1 MQKIILIAGPT
12 GSGKSEIAL
21 RLAKKINGEI
31 INADSM
37 QVYKEIKILSARPE
51 SYSNVSHYLY
61 GNISVKKNFSA
72 GELLKKVKLNLNKII
87 KKKKQ
92 PIFVG
97 GTGLYFKLLTEGIS
111 NIPKI
116 PDSIRI
122 KARKLNAKLGNDEFY
137 DLLIKLD
144 PLIQN
149 KIKKN
154 DTHRLIRAYEV
165 ITFTKKSLIDWQK
178 KNKNYFSNYHFIKI
192 FINAENSF
200 LQKLLRSRLKK
211 MFELGAVDEV
221 KKFLKLKINKSLPAN
236 KILGIEEIKKYLD
249 KKIPLEQAFE
259 ETFIRTRRY
268 VKRQRTWFRG
278 HMKDWTSIFNPNFD
292 ILTKKIINLVTSSR
306 PLN

>member
-51 SYSNVSHYLY
+51 SYFNISHYLY
-61 GNISVKKNFSA
+61 GNISVKSNFSA
-72 GELLKKVKLNLNKII
+72 GEWLKKVKLNLKKILN
-87 KKKKQ
+87 KKKQ

-116 PDSIRI
+116 PDSIRT
-122 KARKLNAKLGNDEFY
+122 KTRNLNAKLGNDKFY
-137 DLLIKLD
+137 SLLIKLD
-144 PLIQN
+144 PLVKN
-149 KIKKN
+149 KIKEN

-165 ITFTKKSLIDWQK
+165 VFFTKKSLFNWQK
-178 KNKNYFSNYHFIKI
+178 KNKNYFINYQFVKI
-192 FINAENSF
+192 YINPENNF
-200 LQKLLRSRLKK
+200 LQKLLRLRLKK
-211 MFELGAVDEV
+211 MFELGAIEEV
-221 KKFLKLKINKSLPAN
+221 KKFLKLKINPSLPAN

-249 KKIPLEQAFE
+249 KKITLEQAFE

-278 HMKDWTSIFNPNFD
+278 YMKEWTSIFNPNFD
-292 ILTKKIINLVTSSR
+292 ILTKKILNLVTSS
-306 PLN
+306 

>member
-31 INADSM
+31 INTDSM

-51 SYSNVSHYLY
+51 SFSNIAHYLY
-61 GNISVKKNFSA
+61 GNISVKNNFSA
-72 GELLKKVKLNLNKII
+72 GEWLKKVKLNLKKII
-87 KKKKQ
+87 NKKKQ

-116 PDSIRI
+116 PDLIRT
-122 KARKLNAKLGNDEFY
+122 KARKLNAKLGNDKFY
-137 DLLIKLD
+137 SLLIKLD
-144 PLIQN
+144 PLTEN

-165 ITFTKKSLIDWQK
+165 VTFTKKSLIDWQK
-178 KNKNYFSNYHFIKI
+178 KNKNYFSNYQFVKI
-192 FINAENSF
+192 YINPENNF
-200 LQKLLRSRLKK
+200 LQKSLRLRLKK
-211 MFELGAVDEV
+211 MFELGAIDEV
-221 KKFLKLKINKSLPAN
+221 KKFLKLKINSSLPAN
-236 KILGIEEIKKYLD
+236 KILGIEEINKYLD
-249 KKIPLEQAFE
+249 KKISLEQAFE

-278 HMKDWTSIFNPNFD
+278 HMKEWTSIFNPNFD
-292 ILTKKIINLVTSSR
+292 ILTKKILNLVTSS
-306 PLN
+306 

>member
-12 GSGKSEIAL
+12 GSGKSEIAF
-21 RLAKKINGEI
+21 RLAKRINGEI

-61 GNISVKKNFSA
+61 GNISVKNNFSA
-72 GELLKKVKLNLNKII
+72 GEWLKKVKLNLKKII

-111 NIPKI
+111 NIPKT
-116 PDSIRI
+116 PDSIRT

-192 FINAENSF
+192 FINPENSF
-200 LQKLLRSRLKK
+200 LQKLLRLRLKK

-292 ILTKKIINLVTSSR
+292 ILTKKIINLVTSS
-306 PLN
+306 

>member
-51 SYSNVSHYLY
+51 NYFNITHYLY
-61 GNISVKKNFSA
+61 GSISIRNNFSA
-72 GELLKKVKLNLNKII
+72 GEWLKKAQLNVKKII
-87 KKKKQ
+87 NKKKQ

-116 PDSIRI
+116 PDLIRI
-122 KARKLNAKLGNDEFY
+122 KARKLNTKLGNDKFY
-137 DLLIKLD
+137 SLLIKLD
-144 PLIQN
+144 PLVKN

-165 ITFTKKSLIDWQK
+165 MTFTKKSLFNWQK
-178 KNKNYFSNYHFIKI
+178 KNTNYFSNYKFIKI
-192 FINAENSF
+192 YINHKNIF
-200 LQKLLRSRLKK
+200 LLKLLRLRLKK
-211 MFELGAVDEV
+211 MFEQGAVDEV
-221 KKFLKLKINKSLPAN
+221 KKFIKLKIDPNLPAN
-236 KILGIEEIKKYLD
+236 KILGIEEINKYLG
-249 KKIPLEQAFE
+249 KKISLEQSFE

-278 HMKDWTSIFNPNFD
+278 HMKDWISIFHPNFE
-292 ILTKKIINLVTSSR
+292 ILTKKIINLVTSS
-306 PLN
+306 

>member
-51 SYSNVSHYLY
+51 SYSNISHYLY
-61 GNISVKKNFSA
+61 GNISVKNNFSA
-72 GELLKKVKLNLNKII
+72 GEWLKKVKLNLNKII

-122 KARKLNAKLGNDEFY
+122 SARKLNANLGNDKFY
-137 DLLIKLD
+137 SLLIKLD
-144 PLIQN
+144 PLVQN

-165 ITFTKKSLIDWQK
+165 VTFTKKSLIDWQK
-178 KNKNYFSNYHFIKI
+178 KNKNYFSNYQFVKI
-192 FINAENSF
+192 FINPENNS
-200 LQKLLRSRLKK
+200 LQKLLRLRLKK

-221 KKFLKLKINKSLPAN
+221 KKFLKLKINPSLPAN
-236 KILGIEEIKKYLD
+236 KILGIEEIKKYLN
-249 KKIPLEQAFE
+249 KKISLEQAF
-259 ETFIRTRRY
+259 RR
-268 VKRQRTWFRG
+268 
-278 HMKDWTSIFNPNFD
+278 NFCENKKVCKK
-292 ILTKKIINLVTSSR
+292 TKNLV
-306 PLN
+306 

>member
-61 GNISVKKNFSA
+61 GNISVKNNFSA
-72 GELLKKVKLNLNKII
+72 GEWLKKVKLNLNKII

-116 PDSIRI
+116 PDSIRT
-122 KARKLNAKLGNDEFY
+122 KARKLNAKLGNDKFY
-137 DLLIKLD
+137 NLLIKLD
-144 PLIQN
+144 PLIHN
-149 KIKKN
+149 RIKKN

-192 FINAENSF
+192 FINPENSF
-200 LQKLLRSRLKK
+200 LQKLLRLRLKK

-292 ILTKKIINLVTSSR
+292 ILTKKIINLVTSS
-306 PLN
+306 

>member
-1 MQKIILIAGPT
+1 MQRIILIAGPT

-21 RLAKKINGEI
+21 KLAKKINGEI

-37 QVYKEIKILSARPE
+37 QVYKEIRILSARPE

-61 GNISVKKNFSA
+61 GNISLKNNFSA
-72 GELLKKVKLNLNKII
+72 GEWLKKAKLNLNKII

-116 PDSIRI
+116 PDSIRT
-122 KARKLNAKLGNDEFY
+122 KARKLNAKLGNDKFY
-137 DLLIKLD
+137 RLLIKLD

-192 FINAENSF
+192 FINPENSF
-200 LQKLLRSRLKK
+200 LQKLLRLRLKK

-221 KKFLKLKINKSLPAN
+221 KKFLKLKINKNLPAN

-292 ILTKKIINLVTSSR
+292 ILTKKIINLVTSS
-306 PLN
+306 

>member
-21 RLAKKINGEI
+21 RLAKEINGEI

-37 QVYKEIKILSARPE
+37 QVYKEIKILSARPDN
-51 SYSNVSHYLY
+51 YFNINHYLY
-61 GNISVKKNFSA
+61 GSISVKNNFSA
-72 GELLKKVKLNLNKII
+72 GDWLKKVKLNLKKII
-87 KKKKQ
+87 NKKKQ

-116 PDSIRI
+116 PDSIRT
-122 KARKLNAKLGNDEFY
+122 KARKLNAKLGNDKFY
-137 DLLIKLD
+137 NLLIKLD
-144 PLIQN
+144 PLVQN

-165 ITFTKKSLIDWQK
+165 MIFTKKSLIVWQK
-178 KNKNYFSNYHFIKI
+178 KNKNYFSNYYFVKI
-192 FINAENSF
+192 YINPENNF
-200 LQKLLRSRLKK
+200 LQKLLRLRLKK
-211 MFELGAVDEV
+211 MFELGAVEEV
-221 KKFLKLKINKSLPAN
+221 KKFLKLKINSSLPAN
-236 KILGIEEIKKYLD
+236 KILGIEEIKKYLN
-249 KKIPLEQAFE
+249 KKISLEQAFE

-278 HMKDWTSIFNPNFD
+278 HMKDWISIFNPNFD
-292 ILTKKIINLVTSSR
+292 ILTKKIENLVTSS
-306 PLN
+306 

>member
-61 GNISVKKNFSA
+61 GNISVKNNFSA
-72 GELLKKVKLNLNKII
+72 GEWLKKVKLNLKKII

-116 PDSIRI
+116 PDSIRT
-122 KARKLNAKLGNDEFY
+122 KARKLNAKLGNDNFY
-137 DLLIKLD
+137 SLLIKLD
-144 PLIQN
+144 PLIKN

-192 FINAENSF
+192 FINPENSF
-200 LQKLLRSRLKK
+200 LQKLLRLRLKK

-292 ILTKKIINLVTSSR
+292 ILTKKIINLVTSS
-306 PLN
+306 

>member
-61 GNISVKKNFSA
+61 GNISVKNNFSA
-72 GELLKKVKLNLNKII
+72 GEWLKKVKVNLKKII

-116 PDSIRI
+116 PDSIRT

-144 PLIQN
+144 PLIHN
-149 KIKKN
+149 RIKKN

-165 ITFTKKSLIDWQK
+165 VTFTKKSLIDWQK
-178 KNKNYFSNYHFIKI
+178 KNKNYFSNYHFVKI
-192 FINAENSF
+192 FINPENSF
-200 LQKLLRSRLKK
+200 LQKLLRLRLKK
-211 MFELGAVDEV
+211 MFELGAVNEV

-236 KILGIEEIKKYLD
+236 KILGIEEIKKYLE

-292 ILTKKIINLVTSSR
+292 ILTKKIINLVTSS
-306 PLN
+306 

>member
-21 RLAKKINGEI
+21 RLAKRINGEI

-61 GNISVKKNFSA
+61 GNISVKNNFSA
-72 GELLKKVKLNLNKII
+72 GEWLKKVKLNLKKII

-97 GTGLYFKLLTEGIS
+97 GSGLYFKLLTEGIS
-111 NIPKI
+111 NIPKT
-116 PDSIRI
+116 PDSIRT

-192 FINAENSF
+192 FINPENSF
-200 LQKLLRSRLKK
+200 LQKLLRLRLKK

-278 HMKDWTSIFNPNFD
+278 HMKDWISIFHPNFD
-292 ILTKKIINLVTSSR
+292 ILTKKIVKLVTSS
-306 PLN
+306 

>member
-51 SYSNVSHYLY
+51 NYFNIAHYLY
-61 GNISVKKNFSA
+61 GSISIRNNFSA
-72 GELLKKVKLNLNKII
+72 GEWLKKAQLSVKKII
-87 KKKKQ
+87 NKKKQ

-116 PDSIRI
+116 PDLIRI
-122 KARKLNAKLGNDEFY
+122 KARKLNTKLGNDKFY
-137 DLLIKLD
+137 SLLIKLD
-144 PLIQN
+144 PLVQN

-165 ITFTKKSLIDWQK
+165 MTFTKKSLFNWQK
-178 KNKNYFSNYHFIKI
+178 KNTNYFSNYKFIKI
-192 FINAENSF
+192 YINPKNIF
-200 LQKLLRSRLKK
+200 LLKLLRLRLKK
-211 MFELGAVDEV
+211 MFEQGAVDEV
-221 KKFLKLKINKSLPAN
+221 KKFIKLKIDPNLPAN
-236 KILGIEEIKKYLD
+236 KILGIEEINKYLG
-249 KKIPLEQAFE
+249 KKISLEQSFE

-278 HMKDWTSIFNPNFD
+278 HMKDWISIFHPNFE
-292 ILTKKIINLVTSSR
+292 ILTKKIINLVTSS
-306 PLN
+306 

>member
-61 GNISVKKNFSA
+61 GNISVKNNFSA
-72 GELLKKVKLNLNKII
+72 GEWLKKVKLNLKKII

-97 GTGLYFKLLTEGIS
+97 GSGLYFKLLTEGIS
-111 NIPKI
+111 NIPKT
-116 PDSIRI
+116 PDSIRT

-192 FINAENSF
+192 FINPENSF
-200 LQKLLRSRLKK
+200 LQKLLRLRLKK

-292 ILTKKIINLVTSSR
+292 ILTKKIINLVTSS
-306 PLN
+306 

>member
-21 RLAKKINGEI
+21 RLAKKINGVI

-51 SYSNVSHYLY
+51 NYFNITHYLY
-61 GNISVKKNFSA
+61 GSISIRNNFSA
-72 GELLKKVKLNLNKII
+72 GEWLKKAQLNVKKII
-87 KKKKQ
+87 NKKKQ

-116 PDSIRI
+116 PDLIRI
-122 KARKLNAKLGNDEFY
+122 KARKLNTKLGNDKFY
-137 DLLIKLD
+137 SLLIKLD
-144 PLIQN
+144 PLVQN

-165 ITFTKKSLIDWQK
+165 MTFTKKSLFNWQK
-178 KNKNYFSNYHFIKI
+178 KNTNYFSNYKFIKI
-192 FINAENSF
+192 YINPKNII
-200 LQKLLRSRLKK
+200 LLKLLRLRLKK
-211 MFELGAVDEV
+211 MFELGAVEEV
-221 KKFLKLKINKSLPAN
+221 KKFIKLKIDPNLPAN
-236 KILGIEEIKKYLD
+236 KILGIEEINKYLG
-249 KKIPLEQAFE
+249 KKISLEQSFE

-278 HMKDWTSIFNPNFD
+278 HMKDWISIFHPNFE
-292 ILTKKIINLVTSSR
+292 ILTKKIINLVTSS
-306 PLN
+306 

>member
-12 GSGKSEIAL
+12 GSGKSELAL

-31 INADSM
+31 INTDSM

-51 SYSNVSHYLY
+51 SYFNISHYLY
-61 GNISVKKNFSA
+61 GNISVKSNFSA
-72 GELLKKVKLNLNKII
+72 GEWLKKVKLNLKKII

-116 PDSIRI
+116 PDLIRT
-122 KARKLNAKLGNDEFY
+122 KARNLNAKLGNDKFY
-137 DLLIKLD
+137 SLLIKLD
-144 PLIQN
+144 PLVQN
-149 KIKKN
+149 KIKEN

-165 ITFTKKSLIDWQK
+165 IIFTNKSLITWQK
-178 KNKNYFSNYHFIKI
+178 KNKNYFSNYQFVKI
-192 FINAENSF
+192 YINPENNF
-200 LQKLLRSRLKK
+200 LQKLLRLRLKK
-211 MFELGAVDEV
+211 MFEIGAVDEV
-221 KKFLKLKINKSLPAN
+221 KKFLKLKINSSLPAN

-249 KKIPLEQAFE
+249 KKISLEQAFE

-292 ILTKKIINLVTSSR
+292 ILNKKILNLVTSS
-306 PLN
+306 

>member
-51 SYSNVSHYLY
+51 NYFNITHYLY
-61 GNISVKKNFSA
+61 GSISIRNNFSA
-72 GELLKKVKLNLNKII
+72 GEWLKKAQLSVKKII
-87 KKKKQ
+87 NKKKQ

-116 PDSIRI
+116 PDLIRI
-122 KARKLNAKLGNDEFY
+122 KARKLNTKLGNDKFY
-137 DLLIKLD
+137 SLLIKLD
-144 PLIQN
+144 PLVQN

-165 ITFTKKSLIDWQK
+165 MTFTKKSLFNWQK
-178 KNKNYFSNYHFIKI
+178 KNTNYFSNYKFIKI
-192 FINAENSF
+192 YINPKNII
-200 LQKLLRSRLKK
+200 LLKLLRLRLKK

-221 KKFLKLKINKSLPAN
+221 KKFIKLKIDPNLPAN
-236 KILGIEEIKKYLD
+236 KILGIEEINKYLG
-249 KKIPLEQAFE
+249 KKISLEQSFE

-278 HMKDWTSIFNPNFD
+278 HMKDWISIFHPNFE
-292 ILTKKIINLVTSSR
+292 ILTKKIINLVTSS
-306 PLN
+306 

>member
-61 GNISVKKNFSA
+61 GNISVKNNFSA
-72 GELLKKVKLNLNKII
+72 GEWLKKVKLNLNKII

-116 PDSIRI
+116 PDSIRT

-144 PLIQN
+144 PLVHNI
-149 KIKKN
+149 IKKN

-165 ITFTKKSLIDWQK
+165 VTFTKKSLIDWQK
-178 KNKNYFSNYHFIKI
+178 KNKNYFSNYQFVKI
-192 FINAENSF
+192 FINPENSF
-200 LQKLLRSRLKK
+200 LQKLLRLRLKK

-292 ILTKKIINLVTSSR
+292 ILTKKIINLVTSS
-306 PLN
+306 

>member
-21 RLAKKINGEI
+21 RLAKKINGVI

-51 SYSNVSHYLY
+51 NYFNITHYLY
-61 GNISVKKNFSA
+61 GSISIRNNFSA
-72 GELLKKVKLNLNKII
+72 GEWLKKAQLNVKKII
-87 KKKKQ
+87 NKKKQ

-116 PDSIRI
+116 PDLIRI
-122 KARKLNAKLGNDEFY
+122 KARKLNTKLGNDKFY
-137 DLLIKLD
+137 SLLIKLD
-144 PLIQN
+144 PLVQN

-165 ITFTKKSLIDWQK
+165 MTFTKKSLFNWQK
-178 KNKNYFSNYHFIKI
+178 KNTNYFSNYKFIKI
-192 FINAENSF
+192 YINPKNIF
-200 LQKLLRSRLKK
+200 LLKLLRLRLKK
-211 MFELGAVDEV
+211 MFEQGAVDEV
-221 KKFLKLKINKSLPAN
+221 KKFIKLKIDPNLPAN
-236 KILGIEEIKKYLD
+236 KILGIEEINKYLG
-249 KKIPLEQAFE
+249 KKISLEQSFE

-278 HMKDWTSIFNPNFD
+278 HMKDWISIFHPNFE
-292 ILTKKIINLVTSSR
+292 ILTKKIINLVTSS
-306 PLN
+306 

>member
-21 RLAKKINGEI
+21 RLSKKINGEI

-51 SYSNVSHYLY
+51 SYYNVSHYLY
-61 GNISVKKNFSA
+61 GNISVKNNFSA
-72 GELLKKVKLNLNKII
+72 GEWLKKVKLNLNKII

-116 PDSIRI
+116 PDSIRT
-122 KARKLNAKLGNDEFY
+122 KARKLNAKLGNNKFY
-137 DLLIKLD
+137 NLLIKLD
-144 PLIQN
+144 PLIN
-149 KIKKN
+149 NRIKKN

-192 FINAENSF
+192 FINPENSF
-200 LQKLLRSRLKK
+200 LQKLLRLRLKK

-292 ILTKKIINLVTSSR
+292 ILTKKIINLVTSS
-306 PLN
+306 

>member
-61 GNISVKKNFSA
+61 GNISVKNNFSA
-72 GELLKKVKLNLNKII
+72 GEWLKKVKLNLNKII

-116 PDSIRI
+116 PDSIRT

-144 PLIQN
+144 PLIHN
-149 KIKKN
+149 RIKKN

-165 ITFTKKSLIDWQK
+165 VTFTKKSLIDWQK
-178 KNKNYFSNYHFIKI
+178 KNKNYFSNYHFVKI
-192 FINAENSF
+192 FINPENSF
-200 LQKLLRSRLKK
+200 LQKLLRLRLKK
-211 MFELGAVDEV
+211 MFELGAVNEV

-292 ILTKKIINLVTSSR
+292 ILTKKIINLVTSS
-306 PLN
+306 

>member
-21 RLAKKINGEI
+21 KLAKKMNGEI

-61 GNISVKKNFSA
+61 GNISVKNNFSA
-72 GELLKKVKLNLNKII
+72 GEWLKKVKVNLKKII

-116 PDSIRI
+116 PDSIRT

-144 PLIQN
+144 PLIHN
-149 KIKKN
+149 RIKKN

-165 ITFTKKSLIDWQK
+165 VTFTKKSLIDWQK

-192 FINAENSF
+192 FINPENSF
-200 LQKLLRSRLKK
+200 LQKLLRLRLKK

-292 ILTKKIINLVTSSR
+292 ILTKKIINLVTSS
-306 PLN
+306 

>member
-1 MQKIILIAGPT
+1 MRKIILIAGPT

-61 GNISVKKNFSA
+61 GNISVKNNFSA
-72 GELLKKVKLNLNKII
+72 GEWLKKVKLNLNKII

-116 PDSIRI
+116 PDSIRT

-144 PLIQN
+144 PLIHN
-149 KIKKN
+149 RIKKN

-178 KNKNYFSNYHFIKI
+178 KNKNYFSNYHFVKI
-192 FINAENSF
+192 FINPENSF
-200 LQKLLRSRLKK
+200 LQKLLRLRLKK
-211 MFELGAVDEV
+211 MFELGAVNEV
-221 KKFLKLKINKSLPAN
+221 KKFLKLKIDKSLPAN

-259 ETFIRTRRY
+259 ETFVRTRRY

-292 ILTKKIINLVTSSR
+292 ILTKKIINLVTSS
-306 PLN
+306 

>member
-51 SYSNVSHYLY
+51 NYFNITHYLY
-61 GNISVKKNFSA
+61 GSISIRNNFSA
-72 GELLKKVKLNLNKII
+72 GEWLKKAQLSVKKII
-87 KKKKQ
+87 NKKKQ

-116 PDSIRI
+116 PDLIRI
-122 KARKLNAKLGNDEFY
+122 KARKLNTKLGNDKFY
-137 DLLIKLD
+137 SLLIKLD
-144 PLIQN
+144 PLVQN

-165 ITFTKKSLIDWQK
+165 MTFTKKSLFNWQK
-178 KNKNYFSNYHFIKI
+178 KNTNYFSNYKFIKI
-192 FINAENSF
+192 YINPKNIF
-200 LQKLLRSRLKK
+200 LLKLLRLRLKK
-211 MFELGAVDEV
+211 MFEQGAVDEV
-221 KKFLKLKINKSLPAN
+221 KKFIKLKIDPNLPAN
-236 KILGIEEIKKYLD
+236 KILGIEEINKYLG
-249 KKIPLEQAFE
+249 KKISLEQSFE

-278 HMKDWTSIFNPNFD
+278 HMKDWTSIFHPNFE
-292 ILTKKIINLVTSSR
+292 ILTKKIINLVTSS
-306 PLN
+306 

>member
-31 INADSM
+31 INTDSM
-37 QVYKEIKILSARPE
+37 QVYREIQTLSARPE
-51 SYSNVSHYLY
+51 NYFNITHYLY
-61 GNISVKKNFSA
+61 GNISVKNNFSA
-72 GELLKKVKLNLNKII
+72 GEWLKKVKLNLKKII

-116 PDSIRI
+116 PDSTRT
-122 KARKLNAKLGNDEFY
+122 KARKLNAKLGNDKFY
-137 DLLIKLD
+137 NLLIKLD
-144 PLIQN
+144 PLIHN
-149 KIKKN
+149 RIKKS

-165 ITFTKKSLIDWQK
+165 IIFTKKSLINWQK
-178 KNKNYFSNYHFIKI
+178 KNKNYFSNYQFVKI
-192 FINAENSF
+192 FINPENNF
-200 LQKLLRSRLKK
+200 LQKLLRLRLKK
-211 MFELGAVDEV
+211 MFEIGAINEV
-221 KKFLKLKINKSLPAN
+221 KKFSKLKINPSLPAN

-249 KKIPLEQAFE
+249 KKITLEQAFE

-292 ILTKKIINLVTSSR
+292 ILTKKILNLVTSS
-306 PLN
+306 

>member
-51 SYSNVSHYLY
+51 NYFNITHYLY
-61 GNISVKKNFSA
+61 GSISIRNNFSA
-72 GELLKKVKLNLNKII
+72 GEWLKKVQLNVKKII
-87 KKKKQ
+87 NKKKQ

-116 PDSIRI
+116 PDLIRI
-122 KARKLNAKLGNDEFY
+122 KARKLNTKLGNDKFY
-137 DLLIKLD
+137 SLLIKLD
-144 PLIQN
+144 PLVQN

-165 ITFTKKSLIDWQK
+165 MTFTKKSLFNWQK
-178 KNKNYFSNYHFIKI
+178 KNTNYFSNYKFIKI
-192 FINAENSF
+192 YINPKNIF
-200 LQKLLRSRLKK
+200 LLKLLRLRLKK
-211 MFELGAVDEV
+211 MFEQGAVDEV
-221 KKFLKLKINKSLPAN
+221 KKFIKLKIDPNLPAN
-236 KILGIEEIKKYLD
+236 KILGIEEINKYLG
-249 KKIPLEQAFE
+249 KKISLEQSFE

-278 HMKDWTSIFNPNFD
+278 HMKDWISIFHPNFE
-292 ILTKKIINLVTSSR
+292 ILTKKIINLVTSS
-306 PLN
+306 

>member
-61 GNISVKKNFSA
+61 GNISVKNNFSA
-72 GELLKKVKLNLNKII
+72 GEWLKKVKLNLNKII

-116 PDSIRI
+116 PDSIRT
-122 KARKLNAKLGNDEFY
+122 KARKLNAKLGNDKFY
-137 DLLIKLD
+137 NLLIKLD
-144 PLIQN
+144 PLIHN
-149 KIKKN
+149 RIKKN

-165 ITFTKKSLIDWQK
+165 VTFTKKSLINWQK
-178 KNKNYFSNYHFIKI
+178 KNKNYFSNYHFVKI
-192 FINAENSF
+192 FINPENIF
-200 LQKLLRSRLKK
+200 LQKLLRLRLKK
-211 MFELGAVDEV
+211 MFELGAVNEV
-221 KKFLKLKINKSLPAN
+221 KKFLKLKINKTLPAN

-292 ILTKKIINLVTSSR
+292 ILTKKIINLVTSS
-306 PLN
+306 

>member
-51 SYSNVSHYLY
+51 NYFNITHYLY
-61 GNISVKKNFSA
+61 GSISIRNNFSA
-72 GELLKKVKLNLNKII
+72 GEWLKKAQLNVKII
-87 KKKKQ
+87 INKKKQ

-116 PDSIRI
+116 PDLIRI
-122 KARKLNAKLGNDEFY
+122 KARKLNTKLGNDKFY
-137 DLLIKLD
+137 SLLIKLD
-144 PLIQN
+144 PLVQN

-154 DTHRLIRAYEV
+154 DTHRLTRAYEV
-165 ITFTKKSLIDWQK
+165 MTFTKKSLFDWQK
-178 KNKNYFSNYHFIKI
+178 KNTNYFSNYKFIKI
-192 FINAENSF
+192 YINPKNIF
-200 LQKLLRSRLKK
+200 LLKLLRLRLKK
-211 MFELGAVDEV
+211 MFEQGAVDEV
-221 KKFLKLKINKSLPAN
+221 KKFIKLKIDPNLPAN
-236 KILGIEEIKKYLD
+236 KILGIEEINKYLG
-249 KKIPLEQAFE
+249 KKISLEQSFE

-278 HMKDWTSIFNPNFD
+278 HMKDWISIFHPNFE
-292 ILTKKIINLVTSSR
+292 ILTKKIINLVTSS
-306 PLN
+306 

>member
-37 QVYKEIKILSARPE
+37 QVYKEIQILSARPE
-51 SYSNVSHYLY
+51 NYFNITHYLY
-61 GNISVKKNFSA
+61 GNISVKNNFSA
-72 GELLKKVKLNLNKII
+72 GEWLKKVKLNLKKII

-116 PDSIRI
+116 PDSIRT
-122 KARKLNAKLGNDEFY
+122 KARKLNANLGNDKFY
-137 DLLIKLD
+137 SLLVKLD
-144 PLIQN
+144 PLVQN

-165 ITFTKKSLIDWQK
+165 ATFTKKSLIDWQK
-178 KNKNYFSNYHFIKI
+178 NNKNYFSNYHFVKI
-192 FINAENSF
+192 FINPENNF
-200 LQKLLRSRLKK
+200 LQKLLRLRLKK
-211 MFELGAVDEV
+211 MFEIGAIDEV
-221 KKFLKLKINKSLPAN
+221 KKFSKLKINPSLPAN
-236 KILGIEEIKKYLD
+236 KILGIEEIKKYLN
-249 KKIPLEQAFE
+249 KKISIEQAFE
-259 ETFIRTRRY
+259 ETFVRTRRY

-278 HMKDWTSIFNPNFD
+278 HMKEWRSIFSPNFD
-292 ILTKKIINLVTSSR
+292 TLTKKIINLVTSS
-306 PLN
+306 

>member
-21 RLAKKINGEI
+21 KLAKKINGEI
-31 INADSM
+31 INTDSM

-61 GNISVKKNFSA
+61 GNTSVKKNFSA
-72 GELLKKVKLNLNKII
+72 GEWLKKVKLNLNKII

-116 PDSIRI
+116 PDSIRT

-144 PLIQN
+144 PLIHN
-149 KIKKN
+149 RIKKN

-165 ITFTKKSLIDWQK
+165 VTFTKKSLIDWQK
-178 KNKNYFSNYHFIKI
+178 KNKNYFSNYHFVKI
-192 FINAENSF
+192 FINPENSF
-200 LQKLLRSRLKK
+200 LQKLLRLRLKK
-211 MFELGAVDEV
+211 MFELGAVNEV

-278 HMKDWTSIFNPNFD
+278 YMKDWTSIFNPNFD
-292 ILTKKIINLVTSSR
+292 ILTKKIINLVTSS
-306 PLN
+306 

>member
-21 RLAKKINGEI
+21 KLAKKMNGEI

-61 GNISVKKNFSA
+61 GNISVKNNFSA
-72 GELLKKVKLNLNKII
+72 GEWLKKVKLNLNKII

-116 PDSIRI
+116 PDSIRK
-122 KARKLNAKLGNDEFY
+122 KARKLNVKLGNDKFY
-137 DLLIKLD
+137 NLLIKLD
-144 PLIQN
+144 PLVQN

-165 ITFTKKSLIDWQK
+165 IIFTKKSLIDWQK
-178 KNKNYFSNYHFIKI
+178 KNKNYFSNYQFIKI
-192 FINAENSF
+192 YINSENTL
-200 LQKLLRSRLKK
+200 LQKLLRLRLKK
-211 MFELGAVDEV
+211 MFEIGAVEEV

-278 HMKDWTSIFNPNFD
+278 HMKDWTSIFDPNFD
-292 ILTKKIINLVTSSR
+292 ILTKKIINLVTSS
-306 PLN
+306 

>member
-21 RLAKKINGEI
+21 RLAKNVDGEI

-37 QVYKEIKILSARPE
+37 QVYKEIKTLSARPKKIL
-51 SYSNVSHYLY
+51 NVAHYLY
-61 GNISVKKNFSA
+61 GNVSVKNNFSA
-72 GELLKKVKLNLNKII
+72 GEWLKKVKLNLKKILN
-87 KKKKQ
+87 KKKT

-116 PDSIRI
+116 PDSIRV
-122 KARKLNAKLGNDEFY
+122 KARRLNKKLGNDKFY
-137 DLLIKLD
+137 TLLIKLD
-144 PLIQN
+144 PLVEN
-149 KIKKN
+149 KIKQN

-165 ITFTKKSLIDWQK
+165 MVFTKKSLIEWQK
-178 KNKNYFSNYHFIKI
+178 NNQNDFGNYRFIKI
-192 FINAENSF
+192 YINPDNNY
-200 LQKLLRSRLKK
+200 LHNLLRLRLKK
-211 MFELGAVDEV
+211 MFEFNAISEV
-221 KKFLKLKINKSLPAN
+221 KKFYKLKVDKTLPAN

-249 KKIPLEQAFE
+249 KKISIEQAFE

-278 HMKDWTSIFNPNFD
+278 HMKDWISIFHPNFD
-292 ILTKKIINLVTSSR
+292 ILTKKIVKLVTSS
-306 PLN
+306 

>member
-61 GNISVKKNFSA
+61 GNISVKNNFSA
-72 GELLKKVKLNLNKII
+72 GEWLKKVKLNLNKII

-116 PDSIRI
+116 PDSIRT
-122 KARKLNAKLGNDEFY
+122 KARKLNANLGNDEFY

-144 PLIQN
+144 PLIHN
-149 KIKKN
+149 RIKKN

-165 ITFTKKSLIDWQK
+165 VTFTKKSLIDWQK
-178 KNKNYFSNYHFIKI
+178 KNKNYFSNYHFVKI
-192 FINAENSF
+192 FINPENSF
-200 LQKLLRSRLKK
+200 LQKLLRLRLKK
-211 MFELGAVDEV
+211 MFELGAVNEV

-278 HMKDWTSIFNPNFD
+278 HMKDWTSIFDPNFD
-292 ILTKKIINLVTSSR
+292 ILTKKIINLVTSS
-306 PLN
+306 